1 MSENS
6 ILGENEA
13 HFPTIKRIVS
23 RTVIELP
30 DIMRFL

>member
-23 RTVIELP
+23 RIVIA
-30 DIMRFL
+30 

>member
-13 HFPTIKRIVS
+13 HFPTIKRMVS
-23 RTVIELP
+23 RTVIA
-30 DIMRFL
+30 

>member
-13 HFPTIKRIVS
+13 HFLTIKRMVS
-23 RTVIELP
+23 RTVMP